1 MLEFILFTFYM
12 KSKAQIICKSQLRV
26 NAAYWI
32 QRKRQI
38 EQLVRVINSSVFM
51 SASGGSKGTT
61 FCLPSST
68 FYPMKIYKV
77 QSV

>member
-1 MLEFILFTFYM
+1 M

-38 EQLVRVINSSVFM
+38 EQLVRVINFSVFM
-51 SASGGSKGTT
+51 SANGGSS
-61 FCLPSST
+61 FFREN
-68 FYPMKIYKV
+68 FYSIKKIYKV
-77 QSV
+77 